1 MRAVSFEASAEL
13 IPVRHRAQLNQVAQD
28 VVRRVCR
35 DRLGIMK
42 RPPVVEIDF
51 VASLVENGA
60 GFLEAEWGRILAQD
74 RIAVRVAG
82 VFCHQSPMVRITGKP
97 PRRVPT
103 RTCELADLLVLHSH
117 ARSDGKVFWR
127 GVLMQAKSH
136 SGQRVVPEEP
146 QLWLYQDWPNFVI
159 TAPGF
164 NRRQRDFSP
173 DQRSGLYALVS
184 NKGWQVLPASN
195 PLVGHSMGSLDFS
208 EFLVNMLYDMDP
220 AQPGRMSVH
229 GRQVYQN
236 SKRDWSPTIWELMEV
251 TANRALRHKG
261 KKRGLYDRDLSR
273 LGGGVL
279 QMMRDVAIQ
288 HSVAPPGY
296 GGVEGEEG
304 WGEGISILVIETRSA
319 D

>member
-1 MRAVSFEASAEL
+1 
-13 IPVRHRAQLNQVAQD
+13 
-28 VVRRVCR
+28 
-35 DRLGIMK
+35 
-42 RPPVVEIDF
+42 
-51 VASLVENGA
+51 
-60 GFLEAEWGRILAQD
+60 
-74 RIAVRVAG
+74 
-82 VFCHQSPMVRITGKP
+82 
-97 PRRVPT
+97 
-103 RTCELADLLVLHSH
+103 
-117 ARSDGKVFWR
+117 
-127 GVLMQAKSH
+127 MQAKSH
-136 SGQRVVPEEP
+136 LGQRVVPEEP

-164 NRRQRDFSP
+164 NGRQRDFSP

-195 PLVGHSMGSLDFS
+195 PLVGHSMGNLDFS

-251 TANRALRHKG
+251 TAKRALRHKG

-304 WGEGISILVIETRSA
+304 GGEGISILVIETRSA